1 MTDTT
6 RVAAWVADRPVTVA
20 TVEERLTALRRGP
33 YAARLPHPDTAEG
46 RNLRRWMVQVLTVEA
61 VVEHEA
67 RALGLSPGSPGDD
80 TPVPLTLA
88 EALRTGGVTAAVVA
102 AHPLARSLRAHV
114 APPVPAPQDETEAY
128 HHRNRDR
135 YPQPFADVRDD
146 LAAMLGAE
154 NAERRFAGWL
164 EQRCAALVH
173 LEPGYEHPG
182 DPRHPDAV
190 HRH

>member
-1 MTDTT
+1 MSD
-6 RVAAWVADRPVTVA
+6 VAAWVAGRPITVA
-20 TVEERLTALRRGP
+20 TVEERLGALRRGP

-46 RNLRRWMVQVLTVEA
+46 RNLRRWLVQVLTVEA

-67 RALGLSPGSPGDD
+67 RTLGLSPGDHP
-80 TPVPLTLA
+80 PVPLTLA

-102 AHPLARSLRAHV
+102 AHPLARPLRSHV

-128 HHRNRDR
+128 YHRNRDR
-135 YPQPFADVRDD
+135 HPQPFADVRAA
-146 LAAMLGAE
+146 LAARLGAE
-154 NAERRFAGWL
+154 DAERRFARWL
-164 EQRCAALVH
+164 EQRCAALVR